1 MSSARPEC
9 APGAASV
16 NQKVSDFKA
25 SQPASWRVRTTA
37 GDDIEWD
44 WSLGALSIRFLLPA
58 RRTVADSMSRHAPV
72 RMHCQTTGSSLVL
85 ESGLEYELARE
96 LDRDPSVAWIVA
108 QPMLITFADGTR
120 HVPDIAC
127 EHADG
132 RVVVWD
138 ARPSDRRDE
147 GFMRQARLT
156 EEACT
161 DVGWEYALYDS
172 AEDARRLNML
182 WLACFRHQPAWPHH
196 AARMRLQKAGRRS
209 ATVGELMALDAGDGQ
224 TTATMWH
231 LLWTGSLTVDLDARI
246 TADTAVRLRGGP
258 R

>member
-1 MSSARPEC
+1 M
-9 APGAASV
+9 
-16 NQKVSDFKA
+16 
-25 SQPASWRVRTTA
+25 A
-37 GDDIEWD
+37 GDDVVWD
-44 WSLGALSIRFLLPA
+44 WGLGALDIRNLAPV
-58 RRTVADSMSRHAPV
+58 RRTAADSMSRHAPV
-72 RMHCQTTGSSLVL
+72 RMHCQTTASPLVL

-96 LDRDPSVAWIVA
+96 LDRDPSVVWIVA
-108 QPMLITFADGTR
+108 QPMLMTFSDGTR

-147 GFMRQARLT
+147 RFMRQASLT

-161 DVGWEYALYDS
+161 DVGWEYALYNA

-182 WLACFRHQPAWPHH
+182 WLACFRHEPAWPHH
-196 AARMRLQKAGRRS
+196 TARMRLQKACRRS
-209 ATVGELMALDAGDGQ
+209 ATVGELMALDDGDGQ
-224 TTATMWH
+224 TIAMMWH
-231 LLWTGSLTVDLDARI
+231 LLWTGGLTVDLDDRI
-246 TADTAVRLRGGP
+246 TADTAVRLGGGP